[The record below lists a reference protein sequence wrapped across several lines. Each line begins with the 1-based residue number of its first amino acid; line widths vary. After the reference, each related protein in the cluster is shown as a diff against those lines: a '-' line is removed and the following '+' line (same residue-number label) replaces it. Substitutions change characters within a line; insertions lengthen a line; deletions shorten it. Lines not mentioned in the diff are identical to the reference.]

1 MIKLNN
7 LYEMSSYIYRTLSL
21 KEEFLCKKTILKN
34 RIWEDASTNTAP
46 IRPATTAAATVS
58 PNVRAATNKLI
69 PAVCQTK
76 PITPTNPTPKIKVI
90 PIGI

>member
-1 MIKLNN
+1 M
-7 LYEMSSYIYRTLSL
+7 
-21 KEEFLCKKTILKN
+21 
-34 RIWEDASTNTAP
+34 NTAP